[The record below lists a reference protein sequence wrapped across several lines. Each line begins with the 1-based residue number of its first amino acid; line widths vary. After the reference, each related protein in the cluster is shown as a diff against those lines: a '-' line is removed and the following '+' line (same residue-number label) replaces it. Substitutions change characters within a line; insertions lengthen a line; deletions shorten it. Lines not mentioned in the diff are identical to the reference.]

1 MKKLE
6 EYETPETEKTMAILE
21 SLGFKEKGWYATG
34 KLAEHSRDLER
45 KLAMCRDVL
54 KQYDDAFC
62 DGPENC
68 GYLRF
73 EEIYEQAR
81 ITLESTEPK

>member
-45 KLAMCRDVL
+45 KLAMCRDAL
-54 KQYDDAFC
+54 KFYAGNFPNDDLGNWQERICYD
-62 DGPENC
+62 
-68 GYLRF
+68 
-73 EEIYEQAR
+73 
-81 ITLESTEPK
+81 

>member
-6 EYETPETEKTMAILE
+6 EYETPETEKAMAILE

-45 KLAMCRDVL
+45 KLAMCREALREIANTQATRANIGWMIPADIR
-54 KQYDDAFC
+54 DDA
-62 DGPENC
+62 
-68 GYLRF
+68 
-73 EEIYEQAR
+73 EETFKA
-81 ITLESTEPK
+81 TEPK